1 MTFDSEALIAGVVR
15 QAARHPE
22 DVDKIATDRWVRVMC
37 DFSADG
43 VWDREGCDASPD
55 DLPISTALIARIYAW
70 QDDFETLD
78 PMDGPADPEH
88 FAQFVDEGFQI
99 AIEMKIQLPDWTI
112 IYHDSGRAQKLPKT
126 ILGGFK
132 NSIDPYRTW
141 FEYEITDAVV
151 QSAQKPHTSLAQPV
165 W

>member
-1 MTFDSEALIAGVVR
+1 MVFYREASIAGVVR
-15 QAARHPE
+15 HAAQHPE
-22 DVDKIATDRWVRVMC
+22 DVDKIATDRWIRVMC

-55 DLPISTALIARIYAW
+55 DLPISTALKTRIYAW
-70 QDDFETLD
+70 QEDFETLD
-78 PMDGPADPEH
+78 PMDGPVDPEH

-99 AIEMKIQLPDWTI
+99 AIEMKIRLPDWTI
-112 IYHDSGRAQKLPKT
+112 IYHDDGRAQELHRKSYVDV
-126 ILGGFK
+126 K
-132 NSIDPYRTW
+132 NSADRYRTW